1 MSTNAKKEKIL
12 IKTMTALQPELRFP
26 DYEMDGPWV
35 VAKIGDY
42 LTESRVKGNKGDVAK
57 KLTVKLWGKGV
68 FEKDEPL
75 SGSSNTQY
83 FKRRAGQFI
92 YSKLDFLNQ
101 AFGIIPISL
110 DGYESTV
117 DLPCFDASEGLD
129 LRFLLNYVQRKD
141 FYKKVGEI
149 ADGGRKAKRIQVH
162 SFLNFSITLPTL
174 PEQKRIADTLSSLDQ
189 LITAHTKKLD
199 TLRTHKKALMQNLF
213 PAEGKKVP
221 KLRFPKFRASGNWEI
236 TSIGD
241 KIDLL
246 SGFPFKGKDL
256 SDDKNGVPILRGIN
270 ITEGYIRHNDEIDK
284 YFLGNVKQLEK
295 YYLKKDDLVIG
306 MDGSKVG
313 KNSALIDAA
322 DVGSLLIQRV
332 ARLRSTD
339 KIDIRFLFHRI
350 NSSVFHEYVDRV
362 NSSGG
367 IPHISAKQ
375 IQEFT
380 ISLPTLPE
388 QKRIADFLTS
398 IDNLINAQ
406 AQKIESLKAHKKG
419 LMQRLFPVMESA

>member
-1 MSTNAKKEKIL
+1 MQTNAKKEKIL

-68 FEKDEPL
+68 FEKEETL

-221 KLRFPKFRASGNWEI
+221 KFRFPEFRASGNWKE
-236 TSIGD
+236 SVIGNCARVTT
-241 KIDLL
+241 
-246 SGFPFKGKDL
+246 GKKDTQ
-256 SDDKNGVPILRGIN
+256 DKNENGAYPFFVRSQNVERINSYSFNCEAILTSGDGVG
-270 ITEGYIRHNDEIDK
+270 
-284 YFLGNVKQLEK
+284 
-295 YYLKKDDLVIG
+295 
-306 MDGSKVG
+306 VG
-313 KNSALIDAA
+313 KNFHYIQGKFDFH
-322 DVGSLLIQRV
+322 QRV
-332 ARLRSTD
+332 YCIYDFSEGISGL
-339 KIDIRFLFHRI
+339 FLFHYFSEHFYRRVMQLTAK
-350 NSSVFHEYVDRV
+350 NSVDSVRMSMITDMPIH
-362 NSSGG
+362 
-367 IPHISAKQ
+367 
-375 IQEFT
+375 
-380 ISLPTLPE
+380 LPTLPE